1 MLGWI
6 GRWAQ
11 SKGMKL
17 LPSWLGVD
25 KTTAQSSVVSEGFTL
40 GTVTQSDS
48 SDSAQ
53 ASNHNKIISQ
63 TPSAGTQQDYET
75 TVDLTWRNFSF
86 TPFSFSP
93 VVFGFSPFGFSPV
106 VFGFSPIT
114 AVFGFSPVVFG
125 FSPITA
131 VFGFSPVVFSFSP
144 LPRCIDEDT
153 PIATYSE
160 DSILIYKKAKDL
172 AVGDIVWGAVWD
184 ELIDESFGA
193 PTDNPSTTLTNL
205 GMQTTEIVA
214 IQPSVKSTTLYF
226 NGDINKRFSLE
237 ENILIKRDGQY
248 MFRSTGTIIVGDIF
262 IQKSEDD
269 ILIETEVASIDY
281 IDEDR
286 TVYRFDAEPLDN
298 LFAGDILVHN
308 GKTFF

>member
-17 LPSWLGVD
+17 LPNWLGVD
-25 KTTAQSSVVSEGFTL
+25 KTTAQTAVVTEGFTL

-48 SDSAQ
+48 TVA
-53 ASNHNKIISQ
+53 AEAANHNKIISQ
-63 TPSAGTQQDYET
+63 SPASGTAQDYET
-75 TVDLTWRNFSF
+75 TVNLTWRNFSF

-114 AVFGFSPVVFG
+114 TVFAFSPVVFG
-125 FSPITA
+125 FSPIAA

-144 LPRCIDEDT
+144 TPRCIDEDT
-153 PIATYSE
+153 PIATYNE
-160 DSILIYKKAKDL
+160 DSVIIYKKAKDIV
-172 AVGDIVWGAVWD
+172 VGDIVWGAIWD
-184 ELIDESFGA
+184 EFIDESFGS
-193 PTDNPSTTLTNL
+193 PTDNPSLTLSNL
-205 GMQTTEIVA
+205 EMQTTEIMA
-214 IQPSVKSTTLYF
+214 IQPSVKSTTLYI
-226 NGDINKRFSLE
+226 NGDIEKRFSLE
-237 ENILIKRDGQY
+237 ENMLIKRDGFY
-248 MFRSTGTIIVGDIF
+248 MFRSTGTIVVGDIF
-262 IQKSEDD
+262 LHKTADD
-269 ILIETEVASIDY
+269 SIEEVEITSIDY
-281 IDEDR
+281 VDEDR